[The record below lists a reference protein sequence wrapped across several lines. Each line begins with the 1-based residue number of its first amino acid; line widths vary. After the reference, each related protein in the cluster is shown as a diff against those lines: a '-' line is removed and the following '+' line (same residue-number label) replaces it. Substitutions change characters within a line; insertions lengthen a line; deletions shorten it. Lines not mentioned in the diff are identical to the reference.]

1 VRRPW
6 RSPKLNGRANFQDG
20 AVCPDPFL
28 TRSLIMVPRSTR
40 SAALVGALLLLA
52 GCAGVTPIGELL
64 DNPARYD
71 GKTVRVEGE
80 VRESAG
86 GLGLGAYQVRDD
98 TGTLTV
104 VSETGGPPRSGSKIG
119 VKGRFQA
126 LITLGTRSLAVLR
139 EESRDSR

>member
-1 VRRPW
+1 V
-6 RSPKLNGRANFQDG
+6 
-20 AVCPDPFL
+20 
-28 TRSLIMVPRSTR
+28 
-40 SAALVGALLLLA
+40 ALAGALLLLA
-52 GCAGVTPIGELL
+52 GCAGITPIGELL
-64 DNPARYD
+64 DNPAKYN

-104 VSETGGPPRSGSKIG
+104 VSETGGPPRSGSKIT
-119 VKGRFQA
+119 VKGRFES

-139 EESRDSR
+139 EETREAP